1 MELEQPDFEWY
12 DNTLRVDDN
21 GHVVGQAW
29 YGSFAD
35 GHDVTI
41 SVTSY
46 DYDRY
51 GETKTNHVPHV
62 VVTDKNGNIVAEP
75 HAHDSS
81 LPKKAIKEAKQTGK
95 YVIENPEQFIE

>member
-1 MELEQPDFEWY
+1 MSEQQSDFEWY
-12 DNTLRVDDN
+12 DDTLRVNDN
-21 GHVVGQAW
+21 GHVEGQAW
-29 YGSFAD
+29 HGSFAD

-46 DYDRY
+46 NYARH

-62 VVTDKNGNIVAEP
+62 VVTDKNGSIVAEP

-81 LPKKAIKEAKQTGK
+81 LPKKAIKDGKQTGK
-95 YVIENPEQFIE
+95 YVVENPEQFIE